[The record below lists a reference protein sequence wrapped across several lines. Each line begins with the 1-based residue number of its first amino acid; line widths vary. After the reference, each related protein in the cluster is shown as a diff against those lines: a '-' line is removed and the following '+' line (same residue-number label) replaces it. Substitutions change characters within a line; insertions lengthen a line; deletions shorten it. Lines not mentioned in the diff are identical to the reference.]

1 MADVTATV
9 NRTDDMIVCYSPT
22 MITTNGIWQGDN
34 PLDYSL
40 PLFILQLT
48 LVVVTTRLLVF
59 ILKPLRQP
67 RVISEILG
75 GVLLGP
81 SVLGQN
87 LHLANLIF
95 PLRSVMVLETMAN
108 VGLLYFLFLVG
119 VEMDL
124 TVIRRTGKKA
134 IAIAIIGM
142 ILPFIIGCA
151 FSLILH
157 HEDRQMNRSTFVLF
171 LGVALSVTAF
181 PVLARILAE
190 LKLINTELGRMA
202 MSSALIND
210 MCAWVLL
217 AVAIALAENESSSL
231 ASLWVILSSVFFV
244 VVCIFIVRPVISWMI
259 RRTPEGESFSE
270 FYICLILTGVMISGF
285 VTDAIGTHSV
295 FGAFVFGLVIPNG
308 QLGVTLIEKLED
320 FVSGLL
326 LPLFFAISG
335 LKTDVTKIHGAL
347 TWGFLFLVII
357 LACAGKIAGTLIVA
371 LFYQMPLREGIVLGL
386 LMNTKGLVEMIVLNV
401 GRDQHV
407 LDDETFAIMVT
418 VAVIMTSIIAP
429 IVTHIYKPARK
440 FIPYKRRTIQ
450 RSKPD
455 GELRILVC
463 IHTPRNVPTI
473 INLLEASHPS
483 KKSPICIYVLHLVEL
498 TGRAS
503 AMLIVHNTRKSGCP
517 ALNRTQAQSDHI
529 INAFENYEQ
538 HSSCVSVQPLTAI
551 SPYSTMHEDICNLAE
566 DKRVAFIIIPF
577 HKQQTVDGGMEAT
590 NPAFRAV
597 NQNVLA
603 NAPCSVGIL
612 VDRGLNGSTRLAAS
626 QVSHHIAVLFF
637 GGPDDREALSYAE
650 RMSEHP
656 GISLTVM
663 RFIAGDETVES
674 TVEPSSD
681 PNDPRILTVITDS
694 DREKQLDEEYINDFR
709 MKNSND
715 ESIVYT
721 EKIVN
726 NGEET
731 VAAVRS
737 IDSIHDLFIV
747 GRGQGMISPLT
758 AGLTDWSECPELGAI
773 GDMLASSDFAS
784 TVSVLVVQQYVGVG
798 PQEDGLGTPD
808 SPAPPIDQYNS
819 LLQMNRRPPQ
829 QRGPA
834 MYSP

>member
-67 RVISEILG
+67 RVISEILEFPMLNVVIAIVRVHELSSSSSSSSPLMFPIEELMAG
-75 GVLLGP
+75 LLNIGWCIVGP
-81 SVLGQN
+81 FGPRAKPAFGQPDIPPSKCDGTRDN
-87 LHLANLIF
+87 GKC
-95 PLRSVMVLETMAN
+95 R
-108 VGLLYFLFLVG
+108 LLYFLFLVG

-483 KKSPICIYVLHLVEL
+483 KKSPICVYVLHLVEL

-758 AGLTDWSECPELGAI
+758 AGLTDWSECQ
-773 GDMLASSDFAS
+773 SSER
-784 TVSVLVVQQYVGVG
+784 LEICWPLQILHQQF
-798 PQEDGLGTPD
+798 QCWW
-808 SPAPPIDQYNS
+808 YNS
-819 LLQMNRRPPQ
+819 MLE
-829 QRGPA
+829 
-834 MYSP
+834 